1 MPGPVGGG
9 GGGSTAGKKWKGSRQ
24 DVYFGKIKRRKA
36 GGGTFEG
43 EAIIKVKPE
52 IVDLLNL
59 PLATPEQK
67 TRISGTGP
75 GSRKIR
81 LRGSK
86 GAKSIK
92 VPNPVDKRT
101 AAGSLKYVSIP
112 VPGGATIDDIEKF
125 LKATKAESFSVGG
138 GSYSVAK

>member
-1 MPGPVGGG
+1 MPASS
-9 GGGSTAGKKWKGSRQ
+9 GSGSPAAGKKWSGSRE
-24 DVYFGKIKRRKA
+24 DVYFGKINRRKKD
-36 GGGTFEG
+36 GGTFLG
-43 EAIIKVKPE
+43 EAIVKVKPE
-52 IVDLLNL
+52 IVKLLNL

-67 TRISGTGP
+67 TRISGTGA

-92 VPNPVDKRT
+92 VPNPIDKRT
-101 AAGSLKYVSIP
+101 ASGSLKYLSIP

-125 LKATKAESFSVGG
+125 LKGTKAESFSVGG

>member
-1 MPGPVGGG
+1 MPAPS
-9 GGGSTAGKKWKGSRQ
+9 GGGSSPAAGKKWKSSRQ
-24 DVYFGKIKRRKA
+24 DVYFGKTYRRDKD
-36 GGGTFEG
+36 GKKVLGD
-43 EAIIKVKPE
+43 AIIKVKPE

-67 TRISGTGP
+67 TRISGTGE

-101 AAGSLKYVSIP
+101 ARGSLKLVSIP

-125 LKATKAESFSVGG
+125 LKGTKAESFSVGG

>member
-1 MPGPVGGG
+1 MPASS
-9 GGGSTAGKKWKGSRQ
+9 GGGSPAAGKKWSGSRE
-24 DVYFGKIKRRKA
+24 DVYFGKINRRKK
-36 GGGTFEG
+36 GGGTFLG

-52 IVDLLNL
+52 IVKLLNL

-92 VPNPVDKRT
+92 VPNPIDKRT
-101 AAGSLKYVSIP
+101 AAGSTKYLSIP

-125 LKATKAESFSVGG
+125 LKGTKAESFSVGG

>member
-1 MPGPVGGG
+1 MPASS
-9 GGGSTAGKKWKGSRQ
+9 GGGSPAASKKWSGSRE
-24 DVYFGKIKRRKA
+24 DVYFGKINRKKKD
-36 GGGTFEG
+36 GGTFVG

-52 IVDLLNL
+52 IVKLLNL

-67 TRISGTGP
+67 TRVSGTGP

-92 VPNPVDKRT
+92 VPNPIDKRT
-101 AAGSLKYVSIP
+101 AAGSIKYLSIP
-112 VPGGATIDDIEKF
+112 VPGGATIDSIEEF
-125 LKATKAESFSVGG
+125 LKGTKAESFSVGG